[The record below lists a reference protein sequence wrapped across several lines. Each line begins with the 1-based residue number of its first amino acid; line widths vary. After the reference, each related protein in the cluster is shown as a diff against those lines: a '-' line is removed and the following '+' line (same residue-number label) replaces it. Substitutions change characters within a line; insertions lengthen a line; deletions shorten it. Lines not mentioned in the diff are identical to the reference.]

1 MAKFKYN
8 ARTQEGEFQTGYVEA
23 MNREAAI
30 NVLTGHNLFIL
41 NLGETERIRWYD
53 RIAGFLNRIKLVDL
67 MVFTR
72 QFATLME
79 SKVPLGNSLRIL
91 YQQTEKPLLKETIFK
106 ISSDVD
112 AGLALSQAM
121 ERQGSV
127 FSEFY
132 LNMIRSA
139 EITGRLEES
148 MIFLADYLDKELAW
162 KSRIRNALIYPIT
175 VLILFFVVAVI
186 MLVVVFPQIGPI
198 FEETG
203 TNLPLLTK
211 IFLGTGAFVLNWWW
225 AIIVIGFATIFLVI
239 DYFRSEEGKVVFN
252 ELIIKIPVIGK
263 LMRKIYV
270 ARFAESTSILTKGG
284 IPIPQAIEISGNAVG
299 NIVYQDILHE
309 VAEGVRAGEL
319 FSELLA
325 RNGYY
330 FPPLV
335 NQMVSIGEGTGRLDE
350 ILSRISNFYTREVND
365 MLNNLVELIQP
376 ALIAVVGI
384 FVGLLFASILLPI
397 YNLAQTF

>member
-1 MAKFKYN
+1 MKFKYN
-8 ARTQEGEFQTGYVEA
+8 ARTQEGEFQTGYVDA
-23 MNREAAI
+23 VNREAAI
-30 NVLTGHNLFIL
+30 NVLTGNNLFIL
-41 NLGETERIRWYD
+41 NLGEAEKIRWYD
-53 RIAGFLNRIKLVDL
+53 RILGFFNRIKIVDL

-79 SKVPLGNSLRIL
+79 SKVPIGNSLRIL
-91 YQQTEKPLLKETIFK
+91 YQQTEKQFLKETIFK

-121 ERQGSV
+121 ERQGKV

-139 EITGRLEES
+139 EITGRLEEA
-148 MIFLADYLDKELAW
+148 MIFLADYLDKELVW
-162 KSRIRNALIYPIT
+162 RSRIRNALIYPIT
-175 VLILFFVVAVI
+175 VLILFFVVAMI

-203 TNLPLLTK
+203 TNLPLITK
-211 IFLGTGAFVLNWWW
+211 IFLGAGAFTLNWWW
-225 AIIVIGFATIFLVI
+225 AIIAISVATVFLLI
-239 DYFRSEEGKVVFN
+239 DYFRSKEGKVVFN

-263 LMRKIYV
+263 LLRKMYV

-309 VAEGVRAGEL
+309 IAEGVRGGAL

-325 RNGYY
+325 QNEYY

-335 NQMVSIGEGTGRLDE
+335 NQMVAIGEGTGRLDK

-397 YNLAQTF
+397 YNLAQAF